1 MDKKFLQV
9 SVKVEKVSSK
19 CMNKYSKNRVAI
31 VLVKVKIALKKV
43 EYRDNLYRILY
54 LPLKALE

>member
-1 MDKKFLQV
+1 
-9 SVKVEKVSSK
+9 
-19 CMNKYSKNRVAI
+19 MNKYSKNRVAI